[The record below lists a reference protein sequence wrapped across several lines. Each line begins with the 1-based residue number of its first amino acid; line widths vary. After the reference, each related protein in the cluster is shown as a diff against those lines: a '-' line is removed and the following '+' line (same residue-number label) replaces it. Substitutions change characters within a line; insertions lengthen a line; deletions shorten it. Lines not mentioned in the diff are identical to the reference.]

1 VLFGRHLPAVT
12 PPALQDWLLQRQQR
26 SLVLHACLPKSGSSY
41 LYEGLGAF
49 GGYGLGS
56 LAPSYGVREDEIEVA
71 RLRQYPRGNW
81 VFKHHVRPSDQT
93 RLLQDSYG
101 VRVVVQVRNLFD
113 VLVSMHDHIDQ
124 YLLDPG
130 MAWPTV
136 PVDPAHWPTMTAEQR
151 YRLLSEF
158 VSPWLVSFV
167 VRWAWEIRLNL
178 QQDRPDAILL
188 VRYKNLIADPQGTFG
203 WLLRTLQ
210 PTASSR
216 PAMDLDLDRIDDER
230 SLLNVGVP
238 GRGQEIDEQFPFIRQ
253 RFTAL
258 AAPYPDVNVD
268 ALLQWESRMMRA
280 EDLLSC

>member
-1 VLFGRHLPAVT
+1 MLLGRHFPAVA
-12 PPALQDWLLQRQQR
+12 PPVLQEWLLQRRQR

-56 LAPSYGVREDEIEVA
+56 LAPSYGLREDEIEVA

-93 RLLQDSYG
+93 RLLQDRYG
-101 VRVVVQVRNLFD
+101 VQVIVQVRNLLD

-124 YLLDPG
+124 YLHDPG

-136 PVDPAHWPTMTAEQR
+136 PVDPTRWPAMTAEQR
-151 YRLLSEF
+151 YRLLSEY

-167 VRWAWEIRLNL
+167 VRWAWEIRMNL
-178 QQDRPDAILL
+178 EQDRPDAVLL
-188 VRYKNLIADPQGTFG
+188 VRYKNLMADPQGTFG

-210 PTASSR
+210 PQTQIRA
-216 PAMDLDLDRIDDER
+216 ATELDLGRIDAGR

-238 GRGQEIDEQFPFIRQ
+238 GRGQELDEQFPFVRE
-253 RFTAL
+253 RLMAL
-258 AAPYPDVNVD
+258 SAPYPDVNVD
-268 ALLQWESRMMRA
+268 ALLHWEPRKMRA
-280 EDLLSC
+280 EDLLAR

>member
-93 RLLQDSYG
+93 RLLQDRYG

-136 PVDPAHWPTMTAEQR
+136 PVDPARWPNMTAEQR